1 LAGGFFFADA
11 FAAFLVA
18 GAFFFTPR

>member
-1 LAGGFFFADA
+1 LAGGFFAAA
-11 FAAFLVA
+11 FAVLLVA